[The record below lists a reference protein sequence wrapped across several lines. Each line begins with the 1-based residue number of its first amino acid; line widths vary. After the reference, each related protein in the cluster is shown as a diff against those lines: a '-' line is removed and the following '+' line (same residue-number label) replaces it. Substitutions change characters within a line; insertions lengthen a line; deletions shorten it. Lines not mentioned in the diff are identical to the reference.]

1 MSFGGSVSGAGG
13 AGGSGGAPGASGG
26 ASGASGASGGGEAS
40 GGAAGSQSLTG
51 ATPPSAESNKPWSR
65 SEVES
70 RFNTEFP
77 EVQLDE
83 AKLSG
88 LSQADFAREWT
99 NHQRSKETRRA
110 FLEAMTSPFEVAGDI
125 TLPPMSPDEIAGFK
139 AFVASR
145 QSQIS
150 PRDWLSLYRLKD
162 AISAARGAKSASSAD
177 SVNSAVDR
185 ASAPPDGIQRDPG
198 RTGQQG
204 GQQSGQQAGQQ
215 VPNPTKNPDIDL
227 FNSVMGNE
235 KDVDLGFRQ
244 TPKKET
250 VHDIFRRLY
259 GEDMDPSKLKF

>member
-1 MSFGGSVSGAGG
+1 
-13 AGGSGGAPGASGG
+13 
-26 ASGASGASGGGEAS
+26 
-40 GGAAGSQSLTG
+40 LTG

-227 FNSVMGNE
+227 FNSVMGDD